1 MAGGGKIGGGG
12 VAPGAKR
19 FKDSDSFADDKLG
32 AEKAKKE
39 QSKRSAKEAGNKGRA
54 AELAKKVQQAQ
65 KAMMQDGKDTQ
76 VSKGLQKESKSPQ
89 ISLKP
94 GSQGQQE
101 RPTMDGQLRQAGSQL
116 SNLQSLLQQ
125 MDAALVDATE
135 IIGSSFADDKLGA
148 EQASRKQNKER
159 AKQEADKKSKQD
171 KLNKQFSRVGESAQA
186 GKDAE
191 NKQKLKS
198 LKETELG
205 HDSQLDLSKEGTKGE
220 KAGRKTLA
228 ETVRTIED
236 QAAKLLKLGNL
247 LGKQAEMEG
256 KASQLREMAAM
267 IAAAHQKFKELLLP
281 LLLGEFGELRKNR
294 YLQFKRLFDA
304 SEDWPPTI
312 PPGRSCSR
320 PDDWSDQEWDLFLA
334 WFFVAPDLPE
344 DLEEVG

>member
-1 MAGGGKIGGGG
+1 MAGGKIGGGG
-12 VAPGAKR
+12 LPPGVKQ
-19 FKDSDSFADDKLG
+19 FKDSDGFADDKLG
-32 AEKAKKE
+32 AQKAKKE
-39 QSKRSAKEAGNKGRA
+39 QAQRSAKEAGNKSRA
-54 AELAKKVQQAQ
+54 AELAKQVQKAQ

-76 VSKGLQKESKSPQ
+76 VSKGLQKESKSSQPG
-89 ISLKP
+89 LKA
-94 GSQGQQE
+94 SAQGQQG

-148 EQASRKQNKER
+148 EQANRKKNKER

-171 KLNKQFSRVGESAQA
+171 KLNKQFSKVGEAAQA
-186 GKDAE
+186 GSDAE
-191 NKQKLKS
+191 NKEKLKS
-198 LKETELG
+198 VKESEL
-205 HDSQLDLSKEGTKGE
+205 SSELDLGLSKQGAKGE
-220 KAGRKTLA
+220 KAGRKSLA

-247 LGKQAEMEG
+247 LGKQAVMEG

-267 IAAAHQKFKELLLP
+267 IAAAHQKFKELLMP

-304 SEDWPPTI
+304 SEEWPSTI
-312 PPGRSCSR
+312 PPGRSCST
-320 PDDWSDQEWDLFLA
+320 PDDWSDQEWDIFLS
-334 WFFVAPDLPE
+334 WFFIAPDLPE